1 MPVSKKRLE
10 EFKEKLTIIM
20 KSTAH
25 YCEMSDKLIEEVDII
40 HADNDN
46 LTTDQ
51 LIKLEELD
59 KQLEIV
65 QGKILSEQKTQEKFE
80 EEYKDVIEYLH
91 ADD

>member
-1 MPVSKKRLE
+1 
-10 EFKEKLTIIM
+10 
-20 KSTAH
+20 
-25 YCEMSDKLIEEVDII
+25 MSDKLIEEVDII

-59 KQLEIV
+59 KQLEVV